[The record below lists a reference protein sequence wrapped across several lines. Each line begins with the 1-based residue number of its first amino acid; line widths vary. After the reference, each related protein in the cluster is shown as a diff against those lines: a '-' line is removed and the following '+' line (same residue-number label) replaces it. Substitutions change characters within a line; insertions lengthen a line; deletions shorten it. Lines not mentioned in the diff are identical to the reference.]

1 MSNTDIH
8 ARMTA
13 HADKIV
19 QLRGTFQKLNPQGQK
34 ALNRSFTKAIHSLE
48 EDLVQAI
55 DNVELA
61 DSDKETALA
70 EAKETL
76 LRTMI
81 EVAKETGF
89 ALE

>member
-8 ARMTA
+8 ARMNA

-19 QLRGTFQKLNPQGQK
+19 QLQGIFQKLNPQGQK
-34 ALNRSFTKAIHSLE
+34 ALKRSFTKAIHSLE
-48 EDLVQAI
+48 QDLVGAI
-55 DNVELA
+55 EDVECA
-61 DSDKETALA
+61 DSDKETAMA

-81 EVAKETGF
+81 EVAKETGL
-89 ALE
+89 AME